1 MLNSKKI
8 KRQYGEQENTA
19 TCSRLQ
25 DENWRDTFQK
35 QLNIKLESLKFDN
48 VEDGIGRR
56 KVEDGIISGKQFVKF
71 LMVSYGRKLRI
82 QLGILV
88 KKLYV

>member
-1 MLNSKKI
+1 MENKKI
-8 KRQYGEQENTA
+8 WQPVVDYRMRIGETI
-19 TCSRLQ
+19 
-25 DENWRDTFQK
+25 FQK

-48 VEDGIGRR
+48 VEDRIGRR
-56 KVEDGIISGKQFVKF
+56 KVEDGIISGKQVVKF